1 MIVYK
6 DNKGFEQRSDKPN
19 ENWTDNENVYI
30 VPDDSELA
38 EKIKKAYPYYNFIT
52 DENNNLIDIE
62 VLEKPI
68 SESRE
73 KLTLDEEIEELK
85 QLVADL
91 ASLVLGV

>member
-1 MIVYK
+1 LIVYK

-52 DENNNLIDIE
+52 DESGDLIDIE

-68 SESRE
+68 AEL
-73 KLTLDEEIEELK
+73 KPTLEEEVEELK